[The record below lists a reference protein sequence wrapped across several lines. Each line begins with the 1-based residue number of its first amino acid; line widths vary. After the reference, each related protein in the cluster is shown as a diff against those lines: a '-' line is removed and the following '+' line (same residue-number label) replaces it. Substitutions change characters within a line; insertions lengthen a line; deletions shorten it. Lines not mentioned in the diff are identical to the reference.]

1 MQSGP
6 GGQQIYQIVYV
17 SSAAEPIDDV
27 AIDELVATSEE
38 RNHCRN
44 ITGLLLHKN
53 GRFMQFLEGPRDNV
67 IELYDAI
74 CRDTRHEGITVLRH
88 RYIPHRQFPNWSM
101 RLADAGEIER
111 RSGAIFGRLFEGTR
125 QDRQKHHYAL
135 ESWASMNAFHAGDVH
150 G

>member
-1 MQSGP
+1 MHSGP

-17 SSAAEPIDDV
+17 SSAAEPIDDLEL
-27 AIDELVATSEE
+27 DELVATSEE

-53 GRFMQFLEGPRDNV
+53 GRFMQFLEGPKDNV
-67 IELYDAI
+67 VELYESI
-74 CRDTRHEGITVLRH
+74 CRDTRHEGITVLRRRH
-88 RYIPHRQFPNWSM
+88 IPHRQFPNWSM

-111 RSGAIFGRLFEGTR
+111 RSGAIFGKLFEGTR
-125 QDRQKHHYAL
+125 QDRHKHHYAL

>member
-67 IELYDAI
+67 IELYESI